1 MKNKSLR
8 HVTHYIVLLVLM
20 IAGLIAISLTG
31 RNPDSHTIVL
41 ASIAVAYFTWGVTHS
56 ALEGEFHSE
65 IIFEYFLFA
74 SLGFALV
81 MGVLYY
87 L

>member
-1 MKNKSLR
+1 MKSKSLR

-20 IAGLIAISLTG
+20 VVGLIAISLTG
-31 RNPDSHTIVL
+31 RNSGTHTIIL
-41 ASIAVAYFTWGVTHS
+41 ASIAVAYFIWGITHS
-56 ALEGEFHSE
+56 ALERELHAE

-74 SLGFALV
+74 LLGFALI